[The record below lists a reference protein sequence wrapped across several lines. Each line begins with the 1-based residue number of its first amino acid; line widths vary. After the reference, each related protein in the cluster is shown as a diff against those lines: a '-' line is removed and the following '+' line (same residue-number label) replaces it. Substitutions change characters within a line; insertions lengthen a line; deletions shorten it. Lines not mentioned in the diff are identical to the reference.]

1 MIFFMSEKM
10 RNAVNVQKSA
20 EELSD
25 DDIRQ
30 MAFYKG
36 IESGYAI
43 YSCSQRNETCRWK
56 LPTHGVCVLKT
67 QMCPNATK
75 EELNSQNNEICR
87 WKLPKPIRCLRAENY
102 RCAWT
107 QPKKS

>member
-1 MIFFMSEKM
+1 M
-10 RNAVNVQKSA
+10 RNTVNVQKSA

-43 YSCSQRNETCRWK
+43 YSCSQRNETVGENYRN
-56 LPTHGVCVLKT
+56 TYGVCVLKT
-67 QMCPNATK
+67 TDVPERNQ
-75 EELNSQNNEICR
+75 R
-87 WKLPKPIRCLRAENY
+87 RAKRMGDTHVHRPENT
-102 RCAWT
+102 ADGA
-107 QPKKS
+107 

>member
-1 MIFFMSEKM
+1 M
-10 RNAVNVQKSA
+10 RNTVNVQKSA

-43 YSCSQRNETCRWK
+43 YSCSLRNETVGENYRN
-56 LPTHGVCVLKT
+56 TYGVCVLKT
-67 QMCPNATK
+67 TDVPERNQGRA
-75 EELNSQNNEICR
+75 
-87 WKLPKPIRCLRAENY
+87 KLPE
-102 RCAWT
+102 
-107 QPKKS
+107 

>member
-43 YSCSQRNETCRWK
+43 YSCSQRNETCR
-56 LPTHGVCVLKT
+56 
-67 QMCPNATK
+67 
-75 EELNSQNNEICR
+75 
-87 WKLPKPIRCLRAENY
+87 
-102 RCAWT
+102 
-107 QPKKS
+107 